1 MCRCWGLMLEQLAQ
15 GTPYQRQVVNDPC
28 EESEHLCYNPDSGN
42 IYSCD
47 PPNRGDCDQP
57 IWSLHENPIEFCVT
71 FLSTQAPVWGI

>member
-47 PPNRGDCDQP
+47 PQIGETV
-57 IWSLHENPIEFCVT
+57 ISLFGPCMRT
-71 FLSTQAPVWGI
+71 L

>member
-1 MCRCWGLMLEQLAQ
+1 MLEQLAQ

-47 PPNRGDCDQP
+47 PQIGETV
-57 IWSLHENPIEFCVT
+57 ISLFGPCMRT
-71 FLSTQAPVWGI
+71 L